1 LEIHEIRT
9 CAIGIDHIISS
20 VCINAPPVGEYSMLH
35 QKKIFGDYKLTA
47 EAFLESA
54 KLATLLH
61 LQKIGVIY
69 VDDINIGEVAKCE
82 AKLAACQR
90 ELVTATA
97 CATMFQEEAVCMKA
111 QLDSICT
118 KDEKLFATT
127 KESSVKKEDF
137 IPQQANIKKEVSD
150 AQSSTPPP
158 SNRHINTRASTMKR
172 KAPRMQLTM

>member
-35 QKKIFGDYKLTA
+35 QKKIFGDFKLTA
-47 EAFLESA
+47 EAALESA
-54 KLATLLH
+54 RLATLLH

-69 VDDINIGEVAKCE
+69 VDDINLGEVAKCE

-90 ELVTATA
+90 ELLAATDWV
-97 CATMFQEEAVCMKA
+97 TMFQEEAECLKA

-118 KDEKLFATT
+118 KDGKLVATA
-127 KESSVKKEDF
+127 KASSVKKEEL

-158 SNRHINTRASTMKR
+158 SDRHMNARTPTLKR
-172 KAPRMQLTM
+172 KVPKMKLAM